1 MSSRTCGQRG
11 LGGVPLPG
19 ALELAAN
26 NESANVSSVVV
37 FPDSAVWD
45 GPLVQRVATLS
56 VIMLFTL
63 AGNAAIVAVLARP
76 RAALRSSSRVNLF
89 ILHLAVGDLAV
100 GLFTQTSE
108 ILFEVS

>member
-1 MSSRTCGQRG
+1 MSSRTCNQRG

-19 ALELAAN
+19 ALELPAN
-26 NESANVSSVVV
+26 NESTNVSSLVV

-63 AGNAAIVAVLARP
+63 AGNACHCR
-76 RAALRSSSRVNLF
+76 RSGTASRRIAFLV
-89 ILHLAVGDLAV
+89 
-100 GLFTQTSE
+100 TR
-108 ILFEVS
+108 